1 MTCLPESIK
10 DRRYYLPT
18 EGAEKVW
25 KERLKQ
31 SRAFR
36 LGEENA

>member
-1 MTCLPESIK
+1 MTCLPESLK

-18 EGAEKVW
+18 EEGTEGVMK
-25 KERLKQ
+25 KRLER

-36 LGEENA
+36 LEEE